1 MTLAFQ
7 LHHENKN
14 LEEAIKVLQAAFS
27 QYPEHF
33 NNQGGYFQLQMKP
46 QHASDN
52 GYNYLE

>member
-1 MTLAFQ
+1 MTRAFQ

-33 NNQGGYFQLQMKP
+33 NNQGGYFQLQMKLII
-46 QHASDN
+46 ARVR
-52 GYNYLE
+52 